1 MATKQQI
8 RQNSVK
14 SNRKNRQTYKQN
26 ILPVVLAVASN
37 LLNTNVQKKK
47 IYHFIILNSKITEVK
62 NNNVYCS
69 NESHERLKRQIFGQ
83 QGPPGPPGPRGQPG
97 YPGFVGARGPPG
109 PPGEPSACSIT
120 AIMTYN
126 KIQYFT
132 GFFWVLT

>member
-1 MATKQQI
+1 M
-8 RQNSVK
+8 
-14 SNRKNRQTYKQN
+14 
-26 ILPVVLAVASN
+26 
-37 LLNTNVQKKK
+37 
-47 IYHFIILNSKITEVK
+47 IYHFIIVNSKITEVK

-69 NESHERLKRQIFGQ
+69 IESHERLKRQIFGQ

>member
-1 MATKQQI
+1 M
-8 RQNSVK
+8 
-14 SNRKNRQTYKQN
+14 
-26 ILPVVLAVASN
+26 
-37 LLNTNVQKKK
+37 
-47 IYHFIILNSKITEVK
+47 IILNSKITEVK

-132 GFFWVLT
+132 GFYWVLT